1 MKAGTIAHVT
11 IRQLSSKSKSEKYIE
26 VVDENKANGDDI
38 EDNPIL
44 IQEEMHIYKSMTN
57 YYQPKEFNRQE
68 GCLGKT
74 YFDPYGF

>member
-1 MKAGTIAHVT
+1 MSLLDNYQVRVNPK
-11 IRQLSSKSKSEKYIE
+11 KYIE

-57 YYQPKEFNRQE
+57 HYQPKEFNQQE